1 MNKWIKRGAFGL
13 GALALLAG
21 CAGVAALLAAEWRMT
36 RTLDIAVAPLALDQ
50 RATTMQH
57 GRYLFSSRGCAHCH
71 GDDGAGRRVIDAD
84 GMLVVAPNITRG
96 AGSVVTGYSSQDWVR
111 VLRHGV
117 KPDGTPVMI
126 MPSEDWARMSDSD
139 ASALIGYTIGLPPV
153 AGQAAVIKLPLPV
166 RVLYG
171 AGLVKDAAA
180 KIDHSLP
187 VQAASTAAVSLEH
200 GKYLA
205 SMCMGCHGATLGGG
219 AIPGAPPS
227 WPAAANLT
235 PGAGSVLPVY
245 RTAEQF
251 RAMMRTGRRPD
262 GSAVD
267 PSMPFEALRTTN
279 DTDLDA
285 MLLYFR
291 SLPPVATGQRH

>member
-1 MNKWIKRGAFGL
+1 MNIWIKRGAIGL
-13 GALALLAG
+13 GAVTLMAS
-21 CAGVAALLAAEWRMT
+21 CATVAALLAAELRMQ
-36 RTLDIAVAPLALDQ
+36 RTLDIAVAPLALDSST
-50 RATTMQH
+50 TTMEH

-96 AGSVVTGYSSQDWVR
+96 AGSSVTGYSSQDWVR

-117 KPDGTPVMI
+117 KPDGRPLMV
-126 MPSEDWARMSDSD
+126 MPSEDWARMSDRD
-139 ASALIGYTIGLPPV
+139 AAALISYTVGLSPV
-153 AGQAAVIKLPLPV
+153 AGQAALIELPLPA
-166 RVLYG
+166 RLLYG
-171 AGLVKDAAA
+171 AGLIKDAAA
-180 KIDHSLP
+180 KIDHSRP
-187 VQAASTAAVSLEH
+187 AQPAIAATVSLEH

-205 SMCMGCHGATLGGG
+205 SMCMGCHGASLSGGK
-219 AIPGAPPS
+219 IPGAPPS

-245 RTAEQF
+245 RTSEQF
-251 RAMMRTGRRPD
+251 RAMMRSGKRPD
-262 GSAVD
+262 GSTVD
-267 PSMPFEALRTTN
+267 PAMPFEALRAMN

-291 SLPPVATGQRH
+291 SLPAVATGQP